1 MSFGRLGA
9 SRPVAP
15 FSAINI
21 TPLVDVVLVLLVV
34 FILSAPLMARQL
46 ALDVSPPA
54 PPHVAA
60 AVSPDAPGPAPVA
73 VVELDA
79 AGGVRLDG
87 RALDAA
93 ALRAGLQA
101 LAASHP
107 GAEVRLR
114 ANVGVPYGQVAAL
127 IGTVQAAGLSRIGF
141 EAEASPRAR

>member
-1 MSFGRLGA
+1 
-9 SRPVAP
+9 
-15 FSAINI
+15 
-21 TPLVDVVLVLLVV
+21 
-34 FILSAPLMARQL
+34 
-46 ALDVSPPA
+46 
-54 PPHVAA
+54 
-60 AVSPDAPGPAPVA
+60 VA

-79 AGGVRLDG
+79 AGRVRLDG

-93 ALRAGLQA
+93 ALRAGLKA

-141 EAEASPRAR
+141 EAEALPRAR